1 MEKGYYWTRDC
12 AGCDEQ
18 EIPLG
23 HLDAFCQEQMKTKGG
38 EFGECTSKQKHD
50 FLMSLLD
57 DKSLPFCNLK
67 FGAVRDWK
75 KVNMISNHLN
85 YDAKGGMPTQN
96 FINMLRAENLFDSTG
111 IDEISRFCIVDEDD
125 VFHYSN
131 MTDANEDIIFPT
143 EEKASILKQKLSL
156 LSNI

>member
-1 MEKGYYWTRDC
+1 
-12 AGCDEQ
+12 
-18 EIPLG
+18 
-23 HLDAFCQEQMKTKGG
+23 MKAKGG

-67 FGAVRDWK
+67 FGTMRDWK
-75 KVNMISNHLN
+75 KVKMISNHLK

-96 FINMLRAENLFDSTG
+96 FINMLRAENIFDSTG

-125 VFHYSN
+125 VFQYSN

-143 EEKASILKQKLSL
+143 EETASSLKQKLSL